1 MSASSSMLANVG
13 RHITSD
19 RHGTQRN
26 LNCKLWE
33 KFTTAGMVESLL
45 FFWGGTVETLFGGK
59 SEQTC
64 WAVLSELIGDPAH
77 AVNLDIASHIS
88 ICRCVRMADERW
100 RASRFLTIV
109 ICATHI
115 HNCCFQKLL
124 FDFYVILTISIWSVS
139 YAPWYLRSL
148 PC

>member
-1 MSASSSMLANVG
+1 MSVNSSMLANVG

-26 LNCKLWE
+26 LNYKLWE
-33 KFTTAGMVESLL
+33 NFTTAGMVESLL
-45 FFWGGTVETLFGGK
+45 FFWGGALKPYLGE

-64 WAVLSELIGDPAH
+64 WAVLSELIGEPAH
-77 AVNLDIASHIS
+77 AVNLDIASHIN

-100 RASRFLTIV
+100 RASRILTIV
-109 ICATHI
+109 ICAIHI

-124 FDFYVILTISIWSVS
+124 FHFYVILTISIGYVS

>member
-1 MSASSSMLANVG
+1 MSVNSSMLANVG

-45 FFWGGTVETLFGGK
+45 FFGGGEPLKPYLGEK
-59 SEQTC
+59 
-64 WAVLSELIGDPAH
+64 WANMLSSLSELIGEPAH

-124 FDFYVILTISIWSVS
+124 FHFYVILTISIWSVS